1 MLKSDKKAG
10 RPKKS
15 KPDTIRIQAVLNR
28 QYFREAD
35 AVDVAE
41 KLTEDGW
48 TQRKLLTE
56 SLIALGEK
64 LESGWEPQEVPS
76 TITIGAQVAE
86 MLAHS
91 KRLLAMLSGMDIEA
105 LRKVQGFDEDAY
117 NVANTGASKLI
128 SGDTKFDDKEDW

>member
-1 MLKSDKKAG
+1 
-10 RPKKS
+10 
-15 KPDTIRIQAVLNR
+15 
-28 QYFREAD
+28 
-35 AVDVAE
+35 
-41 KLTEDGW
+41 
-48 TQRKLLTE
+48 
-56 SLIALGEK
+56 
-64 LESGWEPQEVPS
+64 
-76 TITIGAQVAE
+76 